1 MFYYHK
7 GLTRAARRTVATAIT
22 IAGRQ
27 GCTAV
32 DTGHLLLAML
42 QTGRGTAVEF
52 LRRKQITVTALS
64 ACASQRACTGRPLHL
79 RGRDLAPESRK
90 ALEFAVLGAHA
101 ARVNKAENEHLLC
114 AMLEDTA
121 CTASVWLAGLG
132 LEVPRAARECRQLS
146 GQLVLPSSP
155 RMSSTRG
162 SRPSEKYG
170 RDLTRLAQ
178 EGQLDPVLC
187 RDDELE
193 RMIEILCRRQKNNP
207 CLLGEPGVGKSAL
220 AEALAQRIAAG
231 QVTPSLKGKR
241 VLALDMA
248 SMVAGTKYRGDFEER
263 FKNLLE
269 ELYRDRST
277 ILFID
282 EIHVIAGAG
291 AAEGA
296 IDAASILKPMLAR
309 GEIQLIGATTPEEY
323 RKTIQKD
330 SALDRRF
337 GMVNIEEPAPQ
348 QAEKILTGLMPRY
361 ERYHGVRIPQE
372 AIRAAVELSVRYAPS
387 PSGRMHLG
395 NLCCCLLA
403 WLSAKSSGGKVV
415 LRIEDLDAVRCPREF
430 ADLLEADLAWL
441 GLAADEG
448 GSKGGPRGPYYQSER
463 SAIYEEYYQKLVRKG
478 LVYPCFCSRSQ
489 LHAAD
494 APHRSDG
501 KVVYAGTCRNLTPE
515 EIVLRTARR
524 KPAWRVMVPDETI
537 SFVDGHM
544 GPYAE
549 NLAQDCGDFYLRRA
563 DGVFAYQLAVV
574 VDDALMGVTQV
585 VRGADLL
592 SSTPRQLWLYR
603 ELGLPAP
610 EFYHMPLL
618 LAVDGRRL
626 SKRDGDESL
635 EHLQARYTPEQI
647 IGRLAYACG
656 LQNAPDPRTP
666 AELADGFSWQRV
678 PQNDIILPEGLF

>member
-1 MFYYHK
+1 
-7 GLTRAARRTVATAIT
+7 
-22 IAGRQ
+22 
-27 GCTAV
+27 
-32 DTGHLLLAML
+32 
-42 QTGRGTAVEF
+42 
-52 LRRKQITVTALS
+52 
-64 ACASQRACTGRPLHL
+64 
-79 RGRDLAPESRK
+79 
-90 ALEFAVLGAHA
+90 
-101 ARVNKAENEHLLC
+101 
-114 AMLEDTA
+114 
-121 CTASVWLAGLG
+121 
-132 LEVPRAARECRQLS
+132 
-146 GQLVLPSSP
+146 
-155 RMSSTRG
+155 MSST
-162 SRPSEKYG
+162 
-170 RDLTRLAQ
+170 
-178 EGQLDPVLC
+178 
-187 RDDELE
+187 
-193 RMIEILCRRQKNNP
+193 
-207 CLLGEPGVGKSAL
+207 VG
-220 AEALAQRIAAG
+220 
-231 QVTPSLKGKR
+231 
-241 VLALDMA
+241 
-248 SMVAGTKYRGDFEER
+248 
-263 FKNLLE
+263 
-269 ELYRDRST
+269 
-277 ILFID
+277 
-282 EIHVIAGAG
+282 
-291 AAEGA
+291 
-296 IDAASILKPMLAR
+296 
-309 GEIQLIGATTPEEY
+309 
-323 RKTIQKD
+323 
-330 SALDRRF
+330 
-337 GMVNIEEPAPQ
+337 
-348 QAEKILTGLMPRY
+348 
-361 ERYHGVRIPQE
+361 
-372 AIRAAVELSVRYAPS
+372 RYAPS

-448 GSKGGPRGPYYQSER
+448 GSKR
-463 SAIYEEYYQKLVRKG
+463 
-478 LVYPCFCSRSQ
+478 
-489 LHAAD
+489 HAAD